1 MLSQAEAILKA
12 EQEVLRQTFNRKN
25 WMRSLTSCSDLR
37 PRFKDQRGGTPN
49 MQRRGV
55 CYDVGR
61 YLYGDWRKDYNPQT
75 VHRELE
81 IIRDDLHCNAVRICS
96 RDLGRLAV
104 ASEDASAART

>member
-1 MLSQAEAILKA
+1 
-12 EQEVLRQTFNRKN
+12 
-25 WMRSLTSCSDLR
+25 
-37 PRFKDQRGGTPN
+37 

-61 YLYGDWRKDYNPQT
+61 YLDGDWRKDYNPQT

-96 RDLGRLAV
+96 KDLGRLAV
-104 ASEDASAART
+104 ASEDALGLGLEVSGFPQSSGTRALKQPLPTRPKQPR